1 MTASFIFDLS
11 AALSAEG
18 DLRRLLVCSLCGVH
32 VLKAW
37 KSLPGEETR
46 FRARLDV

>member
-18 DLRRLLVCSLCGVH
+18 DLRRLLVFAGWCS
-32 VLKAW
+32 
-37 KSLPGEETR
+37 SLEFFCAVTAGEQ
-46 FRARLDV
+46 